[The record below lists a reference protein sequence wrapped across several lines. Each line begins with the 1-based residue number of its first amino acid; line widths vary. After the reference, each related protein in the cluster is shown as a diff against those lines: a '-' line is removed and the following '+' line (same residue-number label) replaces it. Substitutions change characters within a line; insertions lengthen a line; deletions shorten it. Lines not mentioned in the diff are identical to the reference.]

1 MSCFYLFHL
10 PNRENLSNILVIIK
24 SIGMG
29 FHLPVDG
36 IHSLSQVSNSI
47 FRVHFHRRL
56 VISAT
61 ISSVW
66 SKYVISPAEQLLFGS
81 KKEWCLYL
89 SVWLTDVDSN
99 QLALFHEFYCNQ
111 SHLRHCAQSAVPRTR
126 GTSNIKPYGRVEVEL
141 GMGRLLSVPH
151 RAQTLHRVIQSGQA
165 SNTAS
170 WNHVQDFSE

>member
-36 IHSLSQVSNSI
+36 IHSLSQVSSSI

-56 VISAT
+56 VISA
-61 ISSVW
+61 IIFSVW
-66 SKYVISPAEQLLFGS
+66 PKCVTSSAEQLLRGS
-81 KKEWCLYL
+81 KKELCLYL
-89 SVWLTDVDSN
+89 LVWLTDVDSN
-99 QLALFHEFYCNQ
+99 QLALFHEFHCNQ

-126 GTSNIKPYGRVEVEL
+126 GTSSIKPYAKVEFEL
-141 GMGRLLSVPH
+141 GLGRLVQ
-151 RAQTLHRVIQSGQA
+151 RAQALHRVIQSGQA

-170 WNHVQDFSE
+170 